1 MRVTFSAPF
10 DYSPAALNGR
20 VTIAYEAGKTYS
32 VTREC
37 GEAAIAAGKASAAPR
52 RRADASE
59 GA

>member
-1 MRVTFSAPF
+1 MKVKFSAPF
-10 DYSPAALNGR
+10 DFSPAALNGR

-37 GEAAIAAGKASAAPR
+37 GEAAISAGKAQAAPR
-52 RRADASE
+52 RRGDAGE

>member
-10 DYSPAALNGR
+10 DFSPAALKGR
-20 VTIAYEAGKTYS
+20 VTIAYEAGQTYS

-37 GEAAIAAGKASAAPR
+37 GEAAIAAGKATAVPR
-52 RRADASE
+52 RRGDATE